1 MYLIIRTLSKSI
13 IYLFLLKVVLI
24 YSNELILLQIY
35 SSAKPGSYNNKLS
48 FIEELYERNFYT
60 TIEIGEP
67 IYEIKTIFSMQ
78 NEYFALIP
86 NKYNSNISYTNYN
99 YTKSK
104 TFKNISCLN
113 EYLFESRNDSLV
125 QEKFVLQKFDYKNNI
140 SNELIIND
148 FNTIFGYNE
157 KYKNNEYY
165 LNIGLKIIMVYK
177 NIEKRAFNFIY
188 QLKEKRIIDNYYWS
202 IFFEQGKNQNGKF
215 IFNPEQLLNAKG
227 KLIIGD
233 LPNNYQP
240 DKYHK
245 SQLLT
250 TYSYDKDQINAWGLE
265 FNSIYHY
272 NKKNIIVKDMYYS
285 IYFDINNYLVLGPQ
299 TYYRQIKTEFF
310 SEYFRKKIC
319 NIYTGNGF
327 ESIYCDKSEN
337 FTIKDLEE
345 FPVLYFQNNELQYI
359 FEFNYEDLFVEKDN
373 KFWFLIAF
381 PTYYD
386 VEEWYFGIIFLRK
399 YQLVF
404 NPDAKTI
411 SFYNPKLPIE
421 ENDDNNSKPINNN
434 NKNNNKSIFIVIIIV
449 VLGIIFIG
457 LGIYLGKIIY
467 INKKNKKRFNE
478 LEDNFE
484 YNGEEFDNEKNEDK
498 NESNIIG
505 V

>member
-1 MYLIIRTLSKSI
+1 MNLIFI
-13 IYLFLLKVVLI
+13 IFLKLFFI
-24 YSNELILLQIY
+24 QSNDLILLPID
-35 SSAKPGSYNNKLS
+35 SSIKPDANYDKYE
-48 FIEELYERNFYT
+48 FIEKLYERNLYT
-60 TIEIGEP
+60 TIKIGEP
-67 IYEIKTIFSMQ
+67 EYEMRTIFSMQ

-86 NKYNSNISYTNYN
+86 NKYTNSNFSYTNYN

-113 EYLFESRNDSLV
+113 EYYFESRKDSLV
-125 QEKFVLQKFDYKNNI
+125 QEKYILQKFNSKNSKI
-140 SNELIIND
+140 SECILED
-148 FNTIFGYNE
+148 FNTIFGVNE

-165 LNIGLKIIMVYK
+165 LNLGLKIIMVYK
-177 NIEKRAFNFIY
+177 NLEKRNYNFIY
-188 QLKEKRIIDNYYWS
+188 QLKERKIIDNYYWS

-215 IFNPEQLLNAKG
+215 IFNPEQLFNAKG
-227 KLIIGD
+227 KIIIGD

-250 TYSYDKDQINAWGLE
+250 TYSYDKDLINNWGLD

-272 NKKNIIVKDMYYS
+272 NKKNLIVKDMLYS
-285 IYFDINNYLVLGPQ
+285 IYFDINNYLVQGSQ
-299 TYYRQIKTEFF
+299 DYYLQIKSEFF
-310 SEYFRKKIC
+310 SEYISKKIC
-319 NIYTGNGF
+319 NIYVGNGF
-327 ESIYCDKSEN
+327 ESIYCIKSEN
-337 FTIKDLEE
+337 FTIKNLEE
-345 FPVLYFQNNELQYI
+345 FPTLYFQNNELQFI
-359 FEFNYEDLFVEKDN
+359 FEFTYEDLFVEKDD
-373 KFWFLIAF
+373 KYWFLITF

-421 ENDDNNSKPINNN
+421 EDDNNSKHINN
-434 NKNNNKSIFIVIIIV
+434 NKNNSKLIIIIVIVII
-449 VLGIIFIG
+449 LGFIFIG

-478 LEDNFE
+478 LEDNFD
-484 YNGEEFDNEKNEDK
+484 YNSEDFKNERKEEKDE
-498 NESNIIG
+498 NFMG